1 MSLRDE
7 ITVELA
13 QAFDTDLA
21 DAVSTF
27 TGSRVIGQGPYDPI
41 TDTRPVIT
49 ENYSGRGVFGSFAI
63 NIVDGVQILR
73 TDVKVTALQAEV
85 TQAPKVDDTITQGGT
100 AYKVIHVGKDPVSA
114 TWVIQLR
121 AT

>member
-7 ITVELA
+7 ITAELA

-41 TDTRPVIT
+41 TDTRPAIT
-49 ENYSGRGVFGSFAI
+49 EDYEGRGVFGSFKV
-63 NIVDGVQILR
+63 NIIDGVQILR
-73 TDVKVTALQAEV
+73 TDIKLTALQAEV
-85 TQAPKVDDTITQGGT
+85 TKIPKIDDTITQDGVEH
-100 AYKVIHVGKDPVSA
+100 KVIHVGK
-114 TWVIQLR
+114 
-121 AT
+121 

>member
-7 ITVELA
+7 ITVELI

-21 DAVSTF
+21 DAVSAF

-49 ENYSGRGVFGSFAI
+49 ENYSGRGVFGSFEV

-85 TQAPKVDDTITQGGT
+85 TKTPRIDDTITQGGV
-100 AYKVIHVGKDPVSA
+100 AYKVIHVGQDPAAA
-114 TWVIQLR
+114 TWTIQIR
-121 AT
+121 RT